1 MKLSYE
7 EQERKAYLNADTFTS
22 NLLQDVLEFKGNPNE
37 WSLDD
42 ALELIELEE
51 LRGERLYKKMLDIRD
66 ELEQSRKLVDALNKL
81 KDLPES
87 VRDLLDKMI
96 NY

>member
-22 NLLQDVLEFKGNPNE
+22 NLLQDVLEFKGKPNE

-66 ELEQSRKLVDALNKL
+66 ELEQSRKLVDDLNKL

-87 VRDLLDKMI
+87 VIELLDKLV